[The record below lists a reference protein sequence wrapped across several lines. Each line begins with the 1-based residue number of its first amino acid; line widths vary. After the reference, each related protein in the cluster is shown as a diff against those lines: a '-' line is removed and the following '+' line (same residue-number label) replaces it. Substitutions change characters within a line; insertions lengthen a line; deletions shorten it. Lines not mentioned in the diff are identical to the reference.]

1 MVKKIIELSFEKKN
15 KKVEIKRFEL
25 LFNIEIK
32 LTNYMKEN
40 NIRIIPGKECKTKE
54 VSLSMPK

>member
-54 VSLSMPK
+54 VSLSMP